1 MAFAMQ
7 PCSIAN
13 DIDGD
18 HLGLG
23 IGLDDRQQAVA
34 DGGANLQDARRREI
48 QHVAAHPLHHAVA
61 AAVGEP
67 AELTAGGGEQPV
79 VVICRTGDVAFE
91 QLGVV
96 AAGHAMVVDGADVA
110 RDGQG
115 GIEFQAGIPV
125 GQLLGAGGKLV
136 RLAQCHP
143 APGLLALLHGHPPQR
158 RPGLKHRL
166 AEQSTA
172 QLMAIGRRP
181 SVRGDEAPLAPR
193 APGGAHMRQHA
204 AGKMTVHMGEKVE
217 PGGFVV
223 RHLRKHP
230 MTSDGAIIR
239 RPVIIRPIRR
249 NGGGGSGDHGCFLAG
264 AILGQPWPAPQA
276 RGLPYPNCGHAPRH

>member
-1 MAFAMQ
+1 M
-7 PCSIAN
+7 
-13 DIDGD
+13 
-18 HLGLG
+18 
-23 IGLDDRQQAVA
+23 A

-48 QHVAAHPLHHAVA
+48 RHVAAHPLHHAVA

-172 QLMAIGRRP
+172 QLM
-181 SVRGDEAPLAPR
+181 
-193 APGGAHMRQHA
+193 
-204 AGKMTVHMGEKVE
+204 
-217 PGGFVV
+217 
-223 RHLRKHP
+223 
-230 MTSDGAIIR
+230 TSDGAIIR